1 MNWHRKFQIT
11 LGLVT
16 EVLIAWNIM
25 TLIVEAVNRVVYIM
39 PNWLIIIIAS
49 AVIIGV
55 IVYSYFAKDDSEEE
69 VPIPQK
75 GKKKSR

>member
-1 MNWHRKFQIT
+1 MNWHKKFQIT

-25 TLIVEAVNRVVYIM
+25 TLIVEAVNRVVDIM
-39 PNWLIIIIAS
+39 PSWLIIIIAS

-55 IVYSYFAKDDSEEE
+55 IVYSYFAKDDGEEE
-69 VPIPQK
+69 VPVPQK
-75 GKKKSR
+75 GKKKSI

>member
-1 MNWHRKFQIT
+1 MNWHKKFQIT

-25 TLIVEAVNRVVYIM
+25 TLIVEAVNRVVDIM
-39 PNWLIIIIAS
+39 PSWLIIIIAS

-55 IVYSYFAKDDSEEE
+55 IVYSYFTKEDSEEDDT
-69 VPIPQK
+69 VAPQK
-75 GKKKSR
+75 RKKIR